1 MKRNLLASILLLA
14 VMAIGS
20 CSKESSDSPLASSAS
35 QQQAQAAA
43 SEDESAAAVA
53 YDFTGNYILH
63 WSFTC
68 GLYSTVGIYFNPDG
82 TFVDGFAETGLW
94 AARNNVILFK
104 FDGRTDHWAGRA
116 LPRQHK
122 VIGIEADF
130 PQTGCFYLSK
140 EPTLNKPAITKGNTK
155 PPNQ

>member
-1 MKRNLLASILLLA
+1 MKRLLVSILLLA
-14 VMAIGS
+14 VIALS
-20 CSKESSDSPLASSAS
+20 CSKESGSSVPASS
-35 QQQAQAAA
+35 QQQSQAAA
-43 SEDESAAAVA
+43 SEDESVAAVA

-68 GLYSTVGIYFNPDG
+68 GLYSTVGIYFNADG
-82 TFVDGFAETGLW
+82 TFVDGFNETGVW

-116 LPRQHK
+116 LPRQHR
-122 VIGIEADF
+122 VVGLEADF

-140 EPTLNKPAITKGNTK
+140 EPTLSKLTTTKGSTKPANK
-155 PPNQ
+155 